1 MGQALVLYNC
11 QCISDMCLEIENFWL
26 ASQRNPMPKLITFLY
41 NNMSSFLSF
50 TICICLKF
58 YVANNIS
65 KNSDQ
70 LQYSSTWGMK
80 NILRLISI
88 LVVCIS
94 GGDCLVNKWVDAPLR
109 QKNSEP
115 MFFHY
120 LLILLLQ
127 SIWISCKSVR
137 FSYCTADGDP
147 CPQQNSTSTCVR

>member
-70 LQYSSTWGMK
+70 LQYSSTWGM
-80 NILRLISI
+80 NNVLRLISI

-94 GGDCLVNKWVDAPLR
+94 CGDCLVNQWVIKVCGCPFEAEKLWANVFPL
-109 QKNSEP
+109 SS
-115 MFFHY
+115 Y
-120 LLILLLQ
+120 IT
-127 SIWISCKSVR
+127 SSVHLN
-137 FSYCTADGDP
+137 
-147 CPQQNSTSTCVR
+147 QL